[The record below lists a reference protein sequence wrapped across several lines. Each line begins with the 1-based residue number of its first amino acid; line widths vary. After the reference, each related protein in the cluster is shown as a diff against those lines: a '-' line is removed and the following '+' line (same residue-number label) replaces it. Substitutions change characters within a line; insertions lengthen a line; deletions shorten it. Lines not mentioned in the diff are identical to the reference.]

1 MLYVCL
7 HLNVNICNI
16 ILHYLSVLLGILHKK
31 IGFTWTVI
39 VPSQKKLTCHKLMFY
54 ALNQIVSNFS
64 YFKLWLFDLT
74 VQWVFKVSCNLLN
87 ERCKKMFSL
96 PTFHERAGGG
106 DRAYTCNKN
115 RGNMI
120 FCKPAVRCTLLFFN
134 VVNLDICIHWNF
146 VSIEYSSWLA

>member
-54 ALNQIVSNFS
+54 SLNQIVSNFS

-96 PTFHERAGGG
+96 PTFHKRAGGEIELI
-106 DRAYTCNKN
+106 RVTKIVETWYS
-115 RGNMI
+115 
-120 FCKPAVRCTLLFFN
+120 
-134 VVNLDICIHWNF
+134 VNLQYVVHY
-146 VSIEYSSWLA
+146 YSSML